1 MASPPKKRL
10 DLLLQERGLA
20 QSRERARALVLAG
33 HVEVAGTPVTKAGAL
48 VSQTAEIR
56 LRQPDLP
63 YVSRGGVKLAAA
75 LKTLGVD
82 PRGRLC
88 LDVGASTG
96 GFTDV
101 LLRHGA
107 RKVYAVDVGYGQLA
121 WSLRQDPRVVV
132 LERQNARA
140 LTARLIPEPVELAV
154 VDVSFISLALV
165 LPAIRPLLATG
176 GQVLALVK
184 PQFEA
189 GRGATVRGVVRDPA
203 VREAAIARV
212 RGVFREVGLDLCGE
226 TPSALPGPKGNQ
238 EHFLLGRAGDR
249 SVGPGGS

>member
-10 DLLLQERGLA
+10 DRLLQERGLA

-33 HVEVAGTPVTKAGAL
+33 HVEVAGATVTKAGEL
-48 VSQTAEIR
+48 VPESAEIR
-56 LRQPDLP
+56 VREPDIP
-63 YVSRGGVKLAAA
+63 YVSRGGVKLEAA
-75 LKTLGVD
+75 LEAFGVD

-101 LLRHGA
+101 LLRRGA

-132 LERQNARA
+132 VERQNARQ
-140 LTARLIPEPVELAV
+140 LTARIVPEPVELAV

-165 LPAIRPLLATG
+165 LPAIRPLLAAG

-189 GRGATVRGVVRDPA
+189 GRGATERGVVRDPA
-203 VREAAIARV
+203 VREAAIERV

-226 TPSALPGPKGNQ
+226 APSVLPGPKGNQ
-238 EHFLLGRAGDR
+238 EHFLWGRA
-249 SVGPGGS
+249 SPEGG